1 MKITLR
7 AVNEAD
13 FKIIEPLYVASFPAE
28 ERRDVKDLT
37 DRALDHGDP
46 FFSLQVIEDDGVIA
60 GFLTMW
66 RLPMVDYIEHLAV
79 EPAKRGNGF
88 GAEAIT
94 LVKEKTNRP
103 ILLEVERPDLAP
115 DKALAERRIA
125 FYNRLGFSVIDS
137 YDYIQPPYAK
147 NLPEVP
153 MLLMSD
159 KPISDIDMVVSHL
172 KTIVYNQ

>member
-7 AVNEAD
+7 PVNEAD

-37 DRALDHGDP
+37 ERALDHSDP
-46 FFSLQVIEDDGVIA
+46 FFSLQVIEDDGVTA
-60 GFLTMW
+60 GFVTMW
-66 RLPMVDYIEHLAV
+66 RLPFVDYIEHLAV
-79 EPAKRGNGF
+79 EPAKRGNGI
-88 GAEAIT
+88 GAEALAII
-94 LVKEKTNRP
+94 KDKAKRP

-115 DKALAERRIA
+115 DKGLAERRIE
-125 FYNRLGFSVIDS
+125 FYKRLGFRVIDTV
-137 YDYIQPPYAK
+137 DYIQPPYAK

-159 KPISDIDMVVSHL
+159 QPIADIDTVVSHL

>member
-13 FKIIEPLYVASFPAE
+13 FKIVEPLYVASFPAE

-37 DRALDHGDP
+37 ERALDCSDP
-46 FFSLQVIEDDGVIA
+46 FFSLQVIEDDGTIA
-60 GFLTMW
+60 GFVTMW
-66 RLPMVDYIEHLAV
+66 RLPLVDYIEHLAI
-79 EPAKRGNGF
+79 EPAKRGKGI
-88 GAEAIT
+88 GAQAIT
-94 LVKEKTNRP
+94 MIKEKTTRP
-103 ILLEVERPDLAP
+103 ILLEVERPELAP
-115 DKALAERRIA
+115 NKALAERRIA

-159 KPISDIDMVVSHL
+159 KPIADVDTVVSHL